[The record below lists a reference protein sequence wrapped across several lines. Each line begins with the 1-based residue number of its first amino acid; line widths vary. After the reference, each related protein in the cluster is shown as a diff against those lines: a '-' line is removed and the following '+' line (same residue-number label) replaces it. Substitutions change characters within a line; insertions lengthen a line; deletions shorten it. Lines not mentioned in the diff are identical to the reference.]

1 MYLEQVHIKN
11 LLSFED
17 ALLSLAKYNVIV
29 GPNNSGKTNFLRIL
43 AMIAKNERIDS
54 FHLKRRLKLDPE
66 KPTEI
71 TLRVRM
77 EENESSMIFQCIFG
91 TEETG
96 VKIHE
101 SARTIDVTIVWDEA
115 AQDTLPPKFTMF
127 RFDNGFTI
135 ILTSNWKCCVRS
147 TILL

>member
-91 TEETG
+91 MEEAG
-96 VKIHE
+96 AQIHE
-101 SARTIDVTIVWDEA
+101 SARNHRRDDC
-115 AQDTLPPKFTMF
+115 L
-127 RFDNGFTI
+127 G
-135 ILTSNWKCCVRS
+135 
-147 TILL
+147 